1 MEEVKK
7 YRPVYVEFDVATDGT
22 PVPENLGTF
31 ETADEAVVF
40 MEKKFFSTNQAI
52 LVNRFMDNFEK
63 SEIRKKVTDIL
74 ENMMPTLEANAREAS
89 EEFNEAKVRKE
100 KAIETVN
107 AFTNQAKAL
116 AVEVKRGLVDMNLDE
131 LFTWKLP
138 YKGRYYYFT
147 FIDKSIRLVRIS
159 DMTDSEKTELFSQ
172 GKINEESFEPKT
184 DEQIKETRKKK

>member
-40 MEKKFFSTNQAI
+40 MAKKFFSTNQAI

-172 GKINEESFEPKT
+172 GKINEEAFEPKI